1 MCKYLIKEMESE
13 EEIKGKAYV
22 HYKSWHETYTN
33 LVDSEYM
40 KSVTLE
46 KCEKIAQ
53 KWRENILVAKDGEK
67 VIGFVGYGAYRDAT
81 LPEHGEVYAIYVLEE
96 YQGLK
101 VGYALMNAALE
112 KLTDYKKIA
121 VWVLKDN
128 SKAIRFYERYG
139 FRFDGTD
146 IEIMLGTSNTERRMI
161 YERNQR

>member
-1 MCKYLIKEMESE
+1 MCKFLIKAMESD
-13 EEIKGKAYV
+13 EEIYGKAYV

-33 LVDSEYM
+33 LIDSEYM
-40 KSVTLE
+40 NNITLD
-46 KCEKIAQ
+46 KCEIIAH
-53 KWRENILVAKDGEK
+53 KWRENILIAKDGER
-67 VIGFVGYGAYRDAT
+67 VIGFVGYGTYRDAT

-96 YQGLK
+96 YHGLK

-128 SKAIRFYERYG
+128 NKAIRFYQRYG

-146 IEIMLGTSNTERRMI
+146 TEIMLGTSNTELRMI
-161 YERNQR
+161 FERD